1 MEGQSHIPSCNSI
14 SAVGF
19 IKGQSLKNS
28 SLFRRRRDLVTSSRR
43 RVLDIVWTVS
53 LPVISKKKDVP
64 KVSSHWFICRI
75 RGWIYGLVG
84 EYIQLIFRLLTSI
97 GITSIYLGSICTRTS
112 FVLIVLGWIFHS
124 QFLGVF
130 PSGNISKFSRS
141 LHSHVMF

>member
-1 MEGQSHIPSCNSI
+1 MEGTVPHPILQFDLGSRLHKKPRPEKFKPFPS
-14 SAVGF
+14 AA
-19 IKGQSLKNS
+19 
-28 SLFRRRRDLVTSSRR
+28 RLVTSSRR
-43 RVLDIVWTVS
+43 RVLDSFWTVS

-84 EYIQLIFRLLTSI
+84 EYIQLIFCLLTSI

-141 LHSHVMF
+141 LNSHVMF